1 MKPIFSRG
9 PSLQIRLILAVLV
22 ALGIIIADSRLGTFS
37 QIRTYMD
44 TAVSPFYFVSNAPRE
59 LLDGVSQTLASRD
72 QLELENRTLRQEL
85 LLKNSELLMLGQ
97 YKQEN
102 ARLRE
107 LLGSPL
113 RQDEQKMVTQVI
125 STVNDPHSDQVV
137 IDKGSVNGVYE
148 GQPVISDKGVVGQV
162 VAVAKLTS
170 RVLLICD
177 ATHALPIQ
185 VLRNDIRVIAAGNG
199 CTDDLQLE
207 HLPANTDIRVGDVL
221 VTSGLGGRFP
231 EGYPVAVVS
240 SVKLDTQRAYTVIQ
254 ARPTAGLQRLRY
266 LLLLWGADRNG
277 ANPMT
282 PEEVHRVA
290 NERLMQMMPQVLPS
304 PDAMGPKLPEPATGI
319 AQPTPQQPTTG
330 NAATAPAANRSPQ
343 RATPPQSGAQPLRVR
358 RRAIVASY
366 RSQGRWVIWL
376 SFLIALLLQI
386 MPWPD
391 NLIVFRPNWVLLIL
405 LYWILALPHRV
416 NVGTGFVMGAILDLI
431 SGSTLGVRVLAMSII
446 AYLVAL
452 KYQLFRNLALWQQA
466 LVVMLLSL
474 VVDIIVFWAEF
485 LVINVSFRPE
495 VFWSSVVNGVLW
507 PWIFLLMRKVR
518 QQFAV
523 Q

>member
-72 QLELENRTLRQEL
+72 QLELENRALRQEL

-125 STVNDPHSDQVV
+125 STVNDPYSDQVV
-137 IDKGSVNGVYE
+137 IDKGSVN
-148 GQPVISDKGVVGQV
+148 GVVGQV

-319 AQPTPQQPTTG
+319 TQPTPQQPATG
-330 NAATAPAANRSPQ
+330 NAVTAPAAPTQPAANRSPQ
-343 RATPPQSGAQPLRVR
+343 RATPPQSGAQPPA
-358 RRAIVASY
+358 RAPGG
-366 RSQGRWVIWL
+366 Q
-376 SFLIALLLQI
+376 
-386 MPWPD
+386 
-391 NLIVFRPNWVLLIL
+391 
-405 LYWILALPHRV
+405 
-416 NVGTGFVMGAILDLI
+416 
-431 SGSTLGVRVLAMSII
+431 
-446 AYLVAL
+446 
-452 KYQLFRNLALWQQA
+452 
-466 LVVMLLSL
+466 
-474 VVDIIVFWAEF
+474 
-485 LVINVSFRPE
+485 
-495 VFWSSVVNGVLW
+495 
-507 PWIFLLMRKVR
+507 
-518 QQFAV
+518 
-523 Q
+523 

>member
-72 QLELENRTLRQEL
+72 QLELENRALRQEL

-125 STVNDPHSDQVV
+125 STVNDPYSDQVV

-177 ATHALPIQ
+177 ATHALPPDDDH
-185 VLRNDIRVIAAGNG
+185 LR
-199 CTDDLQLE
+199 
-207 HLPANTDIRVGDVL
+207 
-221 VTSGLGGRFP
+221 GLHVPSQTARGEEAHVQGRH
-231 EGYPVAVVS
+231 
-240 SVKLDTQRAYTVIQ
+240 
-254 ARPTAGLQRLRY
+254 
-266 LLLLWGADRNG
+266 DR
-277 ANPMT
+277 ANPQRSKT
-282 PEEVHRVA
+282 RHRVQGFRGA
-290 NERLMQMMPQVLPS
+290 V
-304 PDAMGPKLPEPATGI
+304 D
-319 AQPTPQQPTTG
+319 
-330 NAATAPAANRSPQ
+330 
-343 RATPPQSGAQPLRVR
+343 RAVPRYG
-358 RRAIVASY
+358 
-366 RSQGRWVIWL
+366 
-376 SFLIALLLQI
+376 
-386 MPWPD
+386 
-391 NLIVFRPNWVLLIL
+391 
-405 LYWILALPHRV
+405 
-416 NVGTGFVMGAILDLI
+416 
-431 SGSTLGVRVLAMSII
+431 
-446 AYLVAL
+446 
-452 KYQLFRNLALWQQA
+452 
-466 LVVMLLSL
+466 
-474 VVDIIVFWAEF
+474 
-485 LVINVSFRPE
+485 
-495 VFWSSVVNGVLW
+495 
-507 PWIFLLMRKVR
+507 
-518 QQFAV
+518 
-523 Q
+523 

>member
-9 PSLQIRLILAVLV
+9 PSLQFRLILAVLV
-22 ALGIIIADSRLGTFS
+22 ALGVIIADSRLGTFS

-44 TAVSPFYFVSNAPRE
+44 TAVSPFYFISNGPRE
-59 LLDGVSQTLASRD
+59 LLDSVSQTLSSRD
-72 QLELENRTLRQEL
+72 QLELENRALRQEL

-125 STVNDPHSDQVV
+125 STVNDPYSDQVV

-177 ATHALPIQ
+177 AT
-185 VLRNDIRVIAAGNG
+185 RNDIRVIAAGNG

-277 ANPMT
+277 TNPMT

-290 NERLMQMMPQVLPS
+290 NERLMQMMPQVLPPADS
-304 PDAMGPKLPEPATGI
+304 MGPPAPVPAPATGLTQPLPD
-319 AQPTPQQPTTG
+319 APPTPKL
-330 NAATAPAANRSPQ
+330 S
-343 RATPPQSGAQPLRVR
+343 SGGQ
-358 RRAIVASY
+358 
-366 RSQGRWVIWL
+366 
-376 SFLIALLLQI
+376 
-386 MPWPD
+386 
-391 NLIVFRPNWVLLIL
+391 
-405 LYWILALPHRV
+405 
-416 NVGTGFVMGAILDLI
+416 
-431 SGSTLGVRVLAMSII
+431 
-446 AYLVAL
+446 
-452 KYQLFRNLALWQQA
+452 
-466 LVVMLLSL
+466 
-474 VVDIIVFWAEF
+474 
-485 LVINVSFRPE
+485 
-495 VFWSSVVNGVLW
+495 
-507 PWIFLLMRKVR
+507 
-518 QQFAV
+518 
-523 Q
+523 